1 MAPFLGCLASLT
13 PVPSVCAGDRNYDR
27 CYLNALPPPPP
38 SSGTLRNTPRPRA
51 AITSAAKAMEGT
63 APNSGPVPH
72 WQGNCQPV
80 AVFAAVTAETTTTD
94 FSATTPSTK
103 AMRGTVL
110 LFLLLGLLAASEARK
125 KRSKGDGFGEHIDW
139 VPTLEMGLEKAKAS
153 GKPLML
159 VLHKDWCPR
168 CQDLKPQISGSTKI
182 YRMSGDF
189 VMIQTEE
196 DPKGDQF
203 ALDGHYAPRILFLHP
218 NGQVMK
224 EVYNK
229 SAHQYKYYYSLSKQI
244 EESMDKAKELAYRE
258 L

>member
-1 MAPFLGCLASLT
+1 
-13 PVPSVCAGDRNYDR
+13 
-27 CYLNALPPPPP
+27 
-38 SSGTLRNTPRPRA
+38 
-51 AITSAAKAMEGT
+51 
-63 APNSGPVPH
+63 
-72 WQGNCQPV
+72 
-80 AVFAAVTAETTTTD
+80 
-94 FSATTPSTK
+94 
-103 AMRGTVL
+103 MRGTVL

-189 VMIQTEE
+189 VMVQTEE